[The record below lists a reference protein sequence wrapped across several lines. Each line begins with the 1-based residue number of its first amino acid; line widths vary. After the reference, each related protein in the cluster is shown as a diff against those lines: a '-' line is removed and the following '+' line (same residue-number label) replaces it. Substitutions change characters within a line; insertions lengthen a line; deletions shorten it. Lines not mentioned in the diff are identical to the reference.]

1 MGESLEAMA
10 ATYRA
15 ALAQKYL
22 SSQTAQAVLGIDSTM
37 LTAWRKERRLL
48 AVWHRPANDWLY
60 PDFQF
65 EDGSLIKEVPRLEQ
79 HVEHSGVVHVPAS
92 SSRRSAA
99 RGSACQRS
107 AEGNRSSASRVP
119 ARSRYDVVMTK
130 PARAHLVVALSWLS
144 LSRRCLLPARS
155 GNRR

>member
-1 MGESLEAMA
+1 MGDSLGAMA

-15 ALAQKYL
+15 ARAQKYL

-65 EDGSLIKEVPRLEQ
+65 EDGSLIKEVPDLLAVYESYYS
-79 HVEHSGVVHVPAS
+79 HVWSNTWSIVEWYMSPHLLLDGARPAEVL
-92 SSRRSAA
+92 AKDPQKVIA
-99 RGSACQRS
+99 
-107 AEGNRSSASRVP
+107 V
-119 ARSRYDVVMTK
+119 
-130 PARAHLVVALSWLS
+130 ARAEFLQD
-144 LSRRCLLPARS
+144 PATMW
-155 GNRR
+155 

>member
-1 MGESLEAMA
+1 MGDSLEAMA

-15 ALAQKYL
+15 ALVQKYL

-65 EDGSLIKEVPRLEQ
+65 EDGSLIKEVPDLLAVYESYYS
-79 HVEHSGVVHVPAS
+79 HVWSNTWSIVEWYMSPHLLLDGARPAEVL
-92 SSRRSAA
+92 AKDPQKVIA
-99 RGSACQRS
+99 
-107 AEGNRSSASRVP
+107 V
-119 ARSRYDVVMTK
+119 
-130 PARAHLVVALSWLS
+130 ARAEFLQD
-144 LSRRCLLPARS
+144 PATMW
-155 GNRR
+155 